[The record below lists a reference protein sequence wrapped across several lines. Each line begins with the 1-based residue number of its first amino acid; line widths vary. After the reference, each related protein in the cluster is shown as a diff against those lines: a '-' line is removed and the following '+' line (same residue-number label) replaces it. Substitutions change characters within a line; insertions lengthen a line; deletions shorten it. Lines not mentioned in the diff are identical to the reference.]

1 MAQVVIL
8 GGYGRVGRLCA
19 REIAGQTRARLV
31 IAGPSIQ
38 KAESAA
44 LGIGTRATAAYGNAA
59 DPRTLARLLEGTRL
73 LVACASDLPAAA
85 LELAIELR
93 VAVIA
98 VSTLVLGAAR
108 RAALADQAWR
118 AQVPVVLHAG
128 AIPGLPGVLAELL
141 VRRFASLEELRIAS
155 TGPWTGTA
163 GAAQDVRRSAS
174 ERRGIRLPQRFRFP
188 EPVGTLAMRSA
199 AVADLEGFAAAHCV
213 ERLVYLEPLTGLERL
228 GLRGPVRAF
237 SLVAEARARDGATRP
252 DARIEL
258 SAPDPLLPA
267 AALVG
272 SLGAAHLSGE
282 LPAGLL
288 TPREA
293 RGPSALLADLE
304 KRGIALRAD

>member
-1 MAQVVIL
+1 MTQVVIL

-19 REIAGQTRARLV
+19 QEIAGQTRAQLV

-44 LGIGTRATAAYGNAA
+44 LGLGGRAVAAYGNAA

-85 LELAIELR
+85 LELAIAMR

-98 VSTLVLGAAR
+98 VSSLVLGAAR
-108 RAALADQAWR
+108 RDALAEQAWR

-155 TGPWTGTA
+155 TGPWTGTG
-163 GAAQDVRRSAS
+163 GAARDVRQNTS
-174 ERRGIRLPQRFRFP
+174 ERRGIRLPQRFRFAP
-188 EPVGTLAMRSA
+188 PVGTLAMRGA
-199 AVADLEGFAAAHCV
+199 AVADLEGFAQAHCV
-213 ERLVYLEPLTGLERL
+213 GRLVYLEPLAGLERL
-228 GLRGPVRAF
+228 GLRGPRPAF
-237 SLVAEARARDGATRP
+237 GLVAEARVRGAATPP
-252 DARIEL
+252 DARVEL
-258 SAPDPLLPA
+258 SAPDPLIPA
-267 AALVG
+267 AALIG
-272 SLGAAHLSGE
+272 SLGAAILSAE
-282 LPAGLL
+282 APAGLL
-288 TPREA
+288 TPRET

-304 KRGIALRAD
+304 KRGVALRAG